1 MQNRIFQVAVI
12 CLSIVL
18 FSSCGSSRKAVSSSA
33 GSSSLPG
40 RPSSIHISDN
50 LDDASR
56 SLLAEAQT
64 WLGTKYKY
72 GGHSKSGTDC
82 SGMVMEVFLSSA
94 GIKLPRSSREQHN
107 YCRKVSRDDLVPGD
121 LVFFANN
128 LRTGRIGHV
137 GLYVGDGQ
145 MIHAS
150 TSRGVIVSRLNEDYW
165 HKHYAASG
173 RVEAFEKMAKKDSKK
188 QKKKED
194 KKNKKEKKDKKNKKK
209 KKQDRGK
216 RTENRHNAPT
226 VSEPVTLESDGGKQT
241 APIESPHWF
250 D

>member
-1 MQNRIFQVAVI
+1 
-12 CLSIVL
+12 LS
-18 FSSCGSSRKAVSSSA
+18 GK
-33 GSSSLPG
+33 
-40 RPSSIHISDN
+40 PSSIHISDN
-50 LDDASR
+50 LDNASR

-107 YCRKVSRDDLVPGD
+107 YCRKVSRDELVPGD

-150 TSRGVIVSRLNEDYW
+150 TSRGVIVSRLSEDYW
-165 HKHYAASG
+165 HRHYAASG
-173 RVEAFEKMAKKDSKK
+173 RVEAFEKMAKKDSQK
-188 QKKKED
+188 QDKKK
-194 KKNKKEKKDKKNKKK
+194 KKDKDKKKK

-216 RTENRHNAPT
+216 RTENRHNTPV
-226 VSEPVTLESDGGKQT
+226 VSEPETPESNGGQQT
-241 APIESPHWF
+241 APIESPHWL